1 MLPLPTRLLCAL
13 ILVAPTALADNDVAS
28 SASETGPPA
37 AEETVVPAVEEA
49 PSPETFMAQVY
60 AAAETGSDLY
70 DDGQYAEAL
79 APLLEAAQRGFK
91 LTQAKVGDIYLH
103 GRGVDRD
110 VRAGL
115 GWLGAAASPPT
126 TSAVADYYEQVLA
139 QLPDEQRT
147 LAARLA
153 RRFGTVY
160 GGHAHGVECQLFGE
174 VVEELR
180 CRFLDDPAFDAQMRE
195 ARSYSGDSNVEEMI
209 VTAPVVRAPGPE
221 RGQMPSGAFI
231 SEVYEAANRGS
242 QLYRE
247 KRYKEALPFLVVAA
261 KRGFKWA
268 QASAADIYL
277 HGRGGVPA
285 DLEAGIGWLGV
296 AAQPRT
302 SNSILQY
309 YKESRDLMP
318 ERFTEAALDAIVADY
333 RAEYGNN
340 EHRVACRFDTDPGNA
355 WSFNFKTLR
364 CHFIDEATQ
373 CQNISIGEEIQS
385 EWTCKPIRGSRARDA
400 RPY

>member
-1 MLPLPTRLLCAL
+1 MFRFAIRRALLGLVLAAPL
-13 ILVAPTALADNDVAS
+13 ALADDGAVAAVAGE
-28 SASETGPPA
+28 SAPPA
-37 AEETVVPAVEEA
+37 ADEA
-49 PSPETFMAQVY
+49 TGPEALMAEVY
-60 AAAETGSDLY
+60 AAARTGSDLY
-70 DDGQYAEAL
+70 DNGQYAEAL

-115 GWLGAAASPPT
+115 GWLGAAASQPT
-126 TSAVADYYEQVLA
+126 TSAVEDYYAQVLA

-153 RRFGTVY
+153 QRFSTVY
-160 GGHAHGVECQLFGE
+160 GGHAHGVDCQLFGE

-180 CRFLDDPAFDAQMRE
+180 CRFLDDPEFDAQMRE
-195 ARSYSGDSNVEEMI
+195 ASSYDGENYVEEMV
-209 VTAPVVRAPGPE
+209 VTAPVVRTPAPEP
-221 RGQMPSGAFI
+221 GQIPSGAFI

-277 HGRGGVPA
+277 HGRGGVPS

-296 AAQPRT
+296 AAEPRT
-302 SNSILQY
+302 STSILAY
-309 YKESRDLMP
+309 YNETRDLLP
-318 ERFTEAALDAIVADY
+318 ERFTDDALDAIVADY
-333 RAEYGNN
+333 RAQYGNG

-373 CQNISIGEEIQS
+373 CQNITIGDEIQS

>member
-1 MLPLPTRLLCAL
+1 MFRAIRRTLLGFVLAAPL
-13 ILVAPTALADNDVAS
+13 ALADDGAVAAS
-28 SASETGPPA
+28 DDGSAPPA
-37 AEETVVPAVEEA
+37 ADEA
-49 PSPETFMAQVY
+49 TGPEALMAEIY
-60 AAAETGSDLY
+60 AAARTGSDLY
-70 DDGQYAEAL
+70 DNGQYAESL

-126 TSAVADYYEQVLA
+126 TSAVEDYYAQVLA
-139 QLPDEQRT
+139 QLPDEQRA

-153 RRFGTVY
+153 QRFSTVY
-160 GGHAHGVECQLFGE
+160 GGHAHGVDCQLFGE

-180 CRFLDDPAFDAQMRE
+180 CRFLDDPEFDAQMRE
-195 ARSYSGDSNVEEMI
+195 ASSHDGENYVEEMV
-209 VTAPVVRAPGPE
+209 VTAPVVRAPAPE
-221 RGQMPSGAFI
+221 PGQIPSGAFI

-277 HGRGGVPA
+277 HGRGGVPS

-296 AAQPRT
+296 AAEPRT
-302 SNSILQY
+302 STSILAY
-309 YKESRDLMP
+309 YNETRDLLP
-318 ERFTEAALDAIVADY
+318 ERFTDDALDAIVADY
-333 RAEYGNN
+333 RAQYGNG

-373 CQNISIGEEIQS
+373 CQNITIGDEIQS